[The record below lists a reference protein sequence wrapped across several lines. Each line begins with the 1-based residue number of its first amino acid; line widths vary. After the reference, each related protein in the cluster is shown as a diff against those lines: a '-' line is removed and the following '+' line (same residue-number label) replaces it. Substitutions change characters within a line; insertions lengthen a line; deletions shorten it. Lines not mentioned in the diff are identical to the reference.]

1 MEVITSLVRFIGVLI
16 VSSVLFWFV
25 IYFFYVLFT
34 GSMNYYDIDENVRV
48 VLGLVILA
56 ASFSTAVVE
65 SNEL

>member
-34 GSMNYYDIDENVRV
+34 GSMDYYAIDENVRV

>member
-34 GSMNYYDIDENVRV
+34 GSMDYYAIDENVRV

-56 ASFSTAVVE
+56 ASFSTAVVG